1 MLAENKRS
9 SLLWQRFSDKENKF
23 LRHPTPG
30 REERPRDPRQC
41 SPAVE
46 NINMKLF
53 EKDAMTDSQM
63 TSRQTTTGQKHK
75 GVRVNKEPLLKGQAQ
90 YSQPPQ

>member
-9 SLLWQRFSDKENKF
+9 SLLWQRVGDKENKF
-23 LRHPTPG
+23 FRHPTPG

-53 EKDAMTDSQM
+53 EKDAMTDSQT
-63 TSRQTTTGQKHK
+63 TSRQTTIGQKRKKCH
-75 GVRVNKEPLLKGQAQ
+75 R
-90 YSQPPQ
+90 